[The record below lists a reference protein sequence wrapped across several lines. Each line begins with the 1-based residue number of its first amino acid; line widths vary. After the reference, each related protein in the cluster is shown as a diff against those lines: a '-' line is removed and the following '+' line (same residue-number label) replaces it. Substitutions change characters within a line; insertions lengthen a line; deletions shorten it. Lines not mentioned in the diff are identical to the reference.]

1 MHTWPLQSMLLKNA
15 QEIFVKTGMLDIG
28 ATFEKSLESAK
39 LHNLHHEVGGLLVYV
54 QILTICNHL

>member
-1 MHTWPLQSMLLKNA
+1 MLLKNA